1 MKPLLFLAAVVLC
14 SCVGT
19 RTTIQS
25 TWADTDYAGAPLHRV
40 AVVAMF
46 ETRADSLAFERNAA
60 EYLAAE
66 RVEAVPAH
74 EILAPAEAQRL
85 DEEEV
90 RARLA
95 AADVDGVLIFRLV
108 AVDERREY
116 QVPTQYL
123 LNGSPE
129 PTGVPHAYRDPNSP
143 YYYWL
148 SSTSRD
154 VESSPRSQGYWLEQ
168 TFLIAETALFDNHSD
183 RLVWTGKSETLDDMR
198 FERTSES
205 IVRSVA
211 RRLFAM
217 DLIARMDATSG
228 SAPRARRG

>member
-1 MKPLLFLAAVVLC
+1 
-14 SCVGT
+14 
-19 RTTIQS
+19 
-25 TWADTDYAGAPLHRV
+25 
-40 AVVAMF
+40 MF

-66 RVEAVPAH
+66 GVETVPAH
-74 EILAPAEAQRL
+74 EILAPAEARRL
-85 DEEEV
+85 DEEQV

-95 AADVDGVLIFRLV
+95 AADVDGVLIFRLIS
-108 AVDERREY
+108 VDERREY
-116 QVPTQYL
+116 QVPTSYL

-129 PTGVPHAYRDPNSP
+129 PTGIPDAYRDPSSP
-143 YYYWL
+143 YYYWFP
-148 SSTSRD
+148 STSPD
-154 VESSPRSQGYWLEQ
+154 VATSPGHSQGYWIEQ

-183 RLVWTGKSETLDDMR
+183 RLVWTGKSETLEDMR

-217 DLIARMDATSG
+217 DLIARMDAASG
-228 SAPRARRG
+228 SAPRAGRG